1 MYMAMITSCRGGSS
15 GCCAPS
21 FPQTALAVL
30 ALIGGLSGSGCRT
43 AAGHAARANR
53 AAEEHIDKARGRA
66 GLPGAPHPWERAET
80 TLRNRLIERQALPLP
95 RDFPP
100 AQATGGAESPGG
112 GDPHVLTLTDALRV
126 AAAGSREYQ
135 DAKDKV
141 FRAALKLD
149 TESDAFRTSFEGVLS
164 GAFDDQ
170 READRRGLTG
180 TVRAGISRTFETG
193 AVIASRLTL
202 DVVKLLT
209 LDRASAYG
217 LAWDASATI
226 PLLRGG
232 GREVVRAGVTQ
243 AEWDLVYALW
253 EFERFKRRHAVSI
266 AQSYYRVLELR
277 RQVLN
282 YEENYRSLR
291 AVALRSRVLAQAGRL
306 AEVQVSQAEQDVL
319 RALDRRNRAR
329 SDADQAADQLKQSLG
344 LPVDARLTFDDGAL
358 DALDAPPDSAPAAE
372 EIHAWVTGAL
382 ERRLDLA
389 SAVRRVDDADRAAR
403 VAANALETALGLK
416 LSGASGARRNLAGA
430 AEGDAQ
436 LRFGDGNYSAL
447 LETDL
452 PWSRVPQRN
461 AYRDRQVEAAAAR
474 RALEAR
480 VDEVKLDIRNGW
492 RRRDDARDSFAIQS
506 AALELSQ
513 RRVDNTRML
522 QEAGRAQMRDLL
534 EAEEARLNAQNG
546 LVSAM
551 ISYRIAEWALW
562 RDAELLQV
570 TDEGLIHDPIDN
582 P

>member
-1 MYMAMITSCRGGSS
+1 M
-15 GCCAPS
+15 
-21 FPQTALAVL
+21 
-30 ALIGGLSGSGCRT
+30 
-43 AAGHAARANR
+43 
-53 AAEEHIDKARGRA
+53 
-66 GLPGAPHPWERAET
+66 
-80 TLRNRLIERQALPLP
+80 
-95 RDFPP
+95 
-100 AQATGGAESPGG
+100 
-112 GDPHVLTLTDALRV
+112 
-126 AAAGSREYQ
+126 
-135 DAKDKV
+135 
-141 FRAALKLD
+141 
-149 TESDAFRTSFEGVLS
+149 
-164 GAFDDQ
+164 
-170 READRRGLTG
+170 
-180 TVRAGISRTFETG
+180 
-193 AVIASRLTL
+193 
-202 DVVKLLT
+202 
-209 LDRASAYG
+209 
-217 LAWDASATI
+217 
-226 PLLRGG
+226 
-232 GREVVRAGVTQ
+232 
-243 AEWDLVYALW
+243 
-253 EFERFKRRHAVSI
+253 
-266 AQSYYRVLELR
+266 
-277 RQVLN
+277 
-282 YEENYRSLR
+282 
-291 AVALRSRVLAQAGRL
+291 
-306 AEVQVSQAEQDVL
+306 
-319 RALDRRNRAR
+319 
-329 SDADQAADQLKQSLG
+329 
-344 LPVDARLTFDDGAL
+344 
-358 DALDAPPDSAPAAE
+358 
-372 EIHAWVTGAL
+372 
-382 ERRLDLA
+382 
-389 SAVRRVDDADRAAR
+389 DDADRAAR